1 MKDICELEFHIHQII
16 ADSTGAVGAR
26 TSRKNWVLRAGASS
40 LYVTP
45 CACLIIEQEGNGP
58 LDQRATRAM
67 KIGATFL
74 ILLNSVT
81 TSDYHCTQILGFLQ
95 NFQHPAA

>member
-1 MKDICELEFHIHQII
+1 MPGQRLGQQKCRRSYFE
-16 ADSTGAVGAR
+16 DSAR
-26 TSRKNWVLRAGASS
+26 GSIGIVK
-40 LYVTP
+40 
-45 CACLIIEQEGNGP
+45 QEGNGP

-81 TSDYHCTQILGFLQ
+81 TSDYHCTPILGFLQ

>member
-16 ADSTGAVGAR
+16 ADSTGAVGTR

-45 CACLIIEQEGNGP
+45 CACLIIEKP
-58 LDQRATRAM
+58 KAT
-67 KIGATFL
+67 
-74 ILLNSVT
+74 NSFALHIRELKFEKLKLVEVKF
-81 TSDYHCTQILGFLQ
+81 HALPQ
-95 NFQHPAA
+95 